1 MKTNAATAPLSA
13 PSLLAKPLG
22 CSEDAGISPRHSCPR
37 KCDPDI
43 YQISGSHRPTATGHR
58 RLIAPSSAPPAPPK
72 RLAKGESRGAE
83 AADIW

>member
-1 MKTNAATAPLSA
+1 M
-13 PSLLAKPLG
+13 
-22 CSEDAGISPRHSCPR
+22 PR

-58 RLIAPSSAPPAPPK
+58 LLIAPPAPPK
-72 RLAKGESRGAE
+72 RLAKGESRGPE